1 MESLL
6 RWSIANSDPRDAN
19 QPPPQPRSDLDPSII
34 DMILGKP
41 DSELMKE
48 ALAVAV
54 DESKDEDDRLQAL
67 DNFEMLIE
75 QIDNANSEPFRSSLE
90 DGICDTDGVCV
101 DMEKLKMWEP
111 LHALLTNSSSS
122 EEIQRQVLW
131 ILGTA
136 VQNNPAAQHSYLSLS
151 PLSTLLSFLS
161 PSSRSGKTRAKAVYA
176 LSGLLKHNAAAVNEM
191 AHAGGWDI
199 LRDALEDSD
208 ISVRRKVAFLLNSLL
223 VPTGTEEQE
232 HAQEAAR
239 AQELAQTPAN
249 VQQPLQVPT
258 STQGVVAAATVPTSA
273 VQQAASAPSQPSSQA
288 QAVTIHPSSSA
299 LGPAAPPTSEPTTAA
314 AALGTSGPALSPP
327 QTVHP
332 NSHASMVSDPRSIS
346 TSRATADALEQTGLL
361 RTLVGALASP
371 LPYGAD
377 GEHDTPDAD
386 FEEKVVRGLHTYA
399 TACGRAFPAQEGE
412 RLKGY
417 LQEQEKKEGGE
428 EKLAE
433 RWNLTREE
441 VRELKKAAAEPAAA

>member
-1 MESLL
+1 MENLL
-6 RWSIANSDPRDAN
+6 RWSIANSGPRDAN

-75 QIDNANSEPFRSSLE
+75 QIDNANN
-90 DGICDTDGVCV
+90 
-101 DMEKLKMWEP
+101 MEKLKMWEP
-111 LHALLTNSSSS
+111 LHALLTNPSSS

-136 VQNNPAAQHSYLSLS
+136 VQNNPAAQHSYLALS

-161 PSSRSGKTRAKAVYA
+161 PAARSGKTRAKAVYA
-176 LSGLLKHNAAAVNEM
+176 LSGLLKHNAAALRQM
-191 AHAGGWDI
+191 ADAGGWDV
-199 LRDALEDSD
+199 LRNALEDSD
-208 ISVRRKVAFLLNSLL
+208 ISVRRKVAFLLNTLL

-232 HAQEAAR
+232 HAQEAR
-239 AQELAQTPAN
+239 AQEAAQAPAN

-258 STQGVVAAATVPTSA
+258 STQGVVVAATEPTSA
-273 VQQAASAPSQPSSQA
+273 AQQPAAAPSQPPSQT
-288 QAVTIHPSSSA
+288 QAVTLHPSSPA
-299 LGPAAPPTSEPTTAA
+299 LNPAAPSTSQSAPVTTA
-314 AALGTSGPALSPP
+314 AALGTSGPALTPP

-346 TSRATADALEQTGLL
+346 TSRATADALLSAGLL
-361 RTLVGALASP
+361 RTLVSALASP
-371 LPYGAD
+371 VPYGLD
-377 GEHDTPDAD
+377 GEYVAPDAD

-399 TACGRAFPAQEGE
+399 TACGRAFPEQEGSAL
-412 RLKGY
+412 RGY
-417 LQEQEKKEGGE
+417 LEEQERKEGGE
-428 EKLAE
+428 ERLAE
-433 RWNLTREE
+433 RWNLTKEE
-441 VRELKKAAAEPAAA
+441 VRELKKAVA